1 MIHLT
6 IDGQPVEVPAG
17 TTVLQA
23 TQKAGMHIPT
33 LCDHPSLKPYGGCRL
48 CVVEIEGFR
57 TLQASCTLPASNG
70 MVVHTDTPKIRKSR
84 KFVLDL
90 LFSERNHFC
99 MYCQKSGGDCDLQ
112 NAAYGEGM
120 THWPLQPNWKP
131 FLVDA
136 SGPYFVIDH
145 NRCILCRRCV
155 RACAELVGNQ
165 TLSLENR
172 GASTLLIADYG
183 IPIGESSC
191 VSCGTCVQV
200 CPTGAIIDRQS
211 AYLGSDARAEHVH
224 SVCAGCSLGCG
235 IEMLVHDNQL
245 VRIDGDWQAPVNEG
259 VLCELGRYT
268 SLEDGRER
276 IQQPMLR
283 KDGAL
288 TPVSWEEALNAAALH
303 LAPLAGQ
310 NGSGVAA
317 LASTRLTV
325 EALHAFKQLFA
336 GHLGSSM
343 VTGIEESATA
353 SPSQDAPVDG
363 DLGLLKEA
371 DCIVAIGVDLVDN
384 HQVAGFFV
392 KRNQPEGARLI
403 VLNPFKNEM
412 AHIADYSLHHRPGTD
427 VELLQGIRSAIAN
440 LGLDKN
446 PANGTNPE
454 LLNEAVKATGIPAET
469 FVSIGREI
477 AAASKPVIVYGKGV
491 TANDKALEIHAEIK
505 SLAGMAGAALVN
517 PKGKAN
523 SLAAV
528 LLGLDRAF
536 APQGCQ
542 AVYLALGDDAP
553 APHLI
558 ERVKDAPFL
567 AVQASYVSPLTEQ
580 ADVVLPVEMWAEQEG
595 HFLNLEGRL
604 QEARRGLQAPTGVRS
619 NAAVLQDLANCLGA
633 GLQEDWKNELADRLP
648 VLA

>member
-1 MIHLT
+1 
-6 IDGQPVEVPAG
+6 
-17 TTVLQA
+17 VLQA
-23 TQKAGMHIPT
+23 TKLAGIHIPT

-70 MVVHTDTPKIRKSR
+70 MVVHTDTQKIRKSR
-84 KFVLDL
+84 KFILDL

-155 RACAELVGNQ
+155 RACAELAGSH

-200 CPTGAIIDRQS
+200 CPTGAIIDRKS
-211 AYLGSDARAEHVH
+211 AYLGSDAQAEHIR

-245 VRIDGDWQAPVNEG
+245 VRIDGDWEAPVNEG

-268 SLEDGRER
+268 SLEDERER
-276 IQQPMLR
+276 IQHPMLR
-283 KDGAL
+283 KDGVL
-288 TPVSWEEALNAAALH
+288 TPVSWEEALNLVALR

-310 NGSGVAA
+310 NGGGVAA

-343 VTGIEESATA
+343 VTGIEENATA
-353 SPSQDAPVDG
+353 SLSHDSPIDG
-363 DLGLLKEA
+363 SLELLKEA
-371 DCIVAIGVDLVDN
+371 DCVVAIGVDLVN
-384 HQVAGFFV
+384 SHQVAGFFV
-392 KRNQPEGARLI
+392 KRNQPEGACLI
-403 VLNPFKNEM
+403 VLNPFKNDM

-427 VELLQGIRSAIAN
+427 VELIQGIRSAIAS

-446 PANGTNPE
+446 PANGIDQE
-454 LLNEAVKATGIPAET
+454 LLSDAVKATGIPAET

-477 AAASKPVIVYGKGV
+477 ASASKPVIVYGKGV
-491 TANDKALEIHAEIK
+491 TSNDTALQIYAEIK
-505 SLAGMAGAALVN
+505 TLAEMAGAALVN

-523 SLAAV
+523 SLAAS
-528 LLGLDRAF
+528 LLSLDKAF

-542 AVYLALGDDAP
+542 AVYLALGDDEP
-553 APHLI
+553 ASHLM

-580 ADVVLPVEMWAEQEG
+580 ANVVLPVEMWAEQEG
-595 HFLNLEGRL
+595 HYLNLEGRP
-604 QEARRGLQAPTGVRS
+604 QEAHRGLKAPAGVRA
-619 NAAVLQDLANCLGA
+619 NVAVLQDLAERLGA
-633 GLQEDWKNELADRLP
+633 ELQGDWKNQVLDRLL
-648 VLA
+648 V